1 MCATDITSAN
11 DGRVMVVDRGDSCVH
26 IFSEHCAH
34 LDKFKFQGCYYYP
47 RIAFHMLSE
56 HVVIAGTKKEE
67 PVAVVEIFTKDGVFV
82 RSTQI
87 HKRNSIRGMT
97 VAKDGRIALLLQDII
112 DDKICKV
119 LVV

>member
-11 DGRVMVVDRGDSCVH
+11 DGRIMVVDRGDSCVH

-56 HVVIAGTKKEE
+56 HVVIASTKKEE
-67 PVAVVEIFTKDGVFV
+67 PVAVVEIFTKDGEFV

-87 HKRNSIRGMT
+87 HERSSIRGMT